1 MKKTNYLFMT
11 LVMSIL
17 LISCGGKNEKKEGS
31 SDEITS
37 SESDCTIDQLDLN
50 FEIDDYSHIDDY
62 FYTKK
67 DIKKNGEKDNFT
79 GVAIEKDQNDSILN
93 RVEVKNGWLL
103 RYTHRIKIDNRYITI
118 SDYSFDNGEIKEGYK
133 RVIEK
138 KHDPKIEYIGKL
150 RLYKNGKASSDWEIR
165 IRTNEEII
173 INGKYDDNLNWIGDN
188 IIALTIKN
196 LCPGGSRKNEKD
208 VLKLKCLSNLEKSQ
222 GNEKSGLLTDEQ
234 YEYEAVKYYENPDDK
249 VIIKTLDDMKKELP
263 KFDYWKK

>member
-1 MKKTNYLFMT
+1 MKKTNYLFMP

-50 FEIDDYSHIDDY
+50 FEIDDYSDIDDY
-62 FYTKK
+62 FYTIK

-138 KHDPKIEYIGKL
+138 EHDPKIEYISKL
-150 RLYKNGKASSDWEIR
+150 HIYKNGKDSYDWQIGIR
-165 IRTNEEII
+165 TDEKIIVNGRTNE
-173 INGKYDDNLNWIGDN
+173 DLNWVGDY
-188 IIALTIKN
+188 ILAFTIRN
-196 LCPGGSRKNEKD
+196 MCLVRKNEID
-208 VLKLKCLSNLEKSQ
+208 VLKLKCLSNLEKSKL
-222 GNEKSGLLTDEQ
+222 GEKSGLETDEE
-234 YEYEAVKYYENPDDK
+234 YEYGFVKYYENPDDK
-249 VIIKTLDDMKKELP
+249 FIFKTLDDMKKELP